1 MAVAPVTKF
10 GFKYRTANVNGVK
23 YRYIRSEPKGD
34 AVGTVFLV
42 HGWPDMALGW
52 RNQIPFLNSLGLR
65 VIAMDM
71 MGYGGTAAPEE
82 VSY

>member
-10 GFKYRTANVNGVK
+10 GFEYRTANVNGVE

-82 VSY
+82 LSY